1 MAERLPAVCQCSCFI
16 LRTASRIRSSP
27 FNCLNTYCLELDLS
41 LIIRIVNSLEMFAAV
56 IGVGEEMLERTTADK
71 AKRKPGRP
79 TPGVDYRDLIL
90 DAGELI
96 FADEG
101 FAGAK
106 MRDIANKAGVNQA
119 LIRYYFGS
127 KQNLFDDV
135 FRRRGAL
142 LSGRRHV
149 LLDEV
154 LARQTNWTV
163 EDVVV
168 AYLAPQWE
176 MKYSGP
182 AGAAFVKLQARL
194 HAEPAEH
201 SLRLRREVYDASVKR
216 FVNEIALL
224 IPEIPRDVVSLRMTF
239 LVGTYLF
246 MLNDLGRLNDL
257 TDGQLGVVEKDQML
271 KHLAAF
277 LSAGLRAPVPT

>member
-1 MAERLPAVCQCSCFI
+1 MLQQAK
-16 LRTASRIRSSP
+16 ASKGR
-27 FNCLNTYCLELDLS
+27 
-41 LIIRIVNSLEMFAAV
+41 
-56 IGVGEEMLERTTADK
+56 
-71 AKRKPGRP
+71 RKPGRP
-79 TPGVDYRDLIL
+79 KPGIDYRDLIL
-90 DAGELI
+90 DAAELI

-101 FAGAK
+101 FAGSK
-106 MRDIANKAGVNQA
+106 MRDIANRAGVNQA

-127 KQNLFDDV
+127 KEDLFDEV
-135 FRRRGAL
+135 YRRRGAL

-154 LARQTNWTV
+154 LARPTSLRV
-163 EDVVV
+163 EDIVL

-176 MKYSGP
+176 MKHSGP
-182 AGAAFVKLQARL
+182 AGAAFVRLQARL

-201 SLRLRREVYDASVKR
+201 SFRLRREVYDSSVKR

-224 IPEIPRDVVSLRMTF
+224 TPDIPKDIISLRMAF

-257 TDGQLGVVEKDQML
+257 TDGQLGAVGKDEML
-271 KHLAAF
+271 KQLTAF
-277 LSAGLRAPVPT
+277 LTAGLRAPVPD

>member
-1 MAERLPAVCQCSCFI
+1 MLQQAK
-16 LRTASRIRSSP
+16 ASKGR
-27 FNCLNTYCLELDLS
+27 
-41 LIIRIVNSLEMFAAV
+41 
-56 IGVGEEMLERTTADK
+56 
-71 AKRKPGRP
+71 RKPGRP
-79 TPGVDYRDLIL
+79 KPGIDYRDLIL
-90 DAGELI
+90 DAAELI

-101 FAGAK
+101 FAGSK
-106 MRDIANKAGVNQA
+106 MRDIANRAGVNQA

-127 KQNLFDDV
+127 KEDLFDEV
-135 FRRRGAL
+135 YRRRGAL

-154 LARQTNWTV
+154 LARPTSLRV
-163 EDVVV
+163 EDIVL

-176 MKYSGP
+176 MKHSGP
-182 AGAAFVKLQARL
+182 AGAAFVRLQARL

-201 SLRLRREVYDASVKR
+201 SFRLRREVYDSSVKR

-224 IPEIPRDVVSLRMTF
+224 TPDIPKDIISLRMAF

-257 TDGQLGVVEKDQML
+257 TDGQLGVVGKDEML

-277 LSAGLRAPVPT
+277 LTAGLRAPVPD

>member
-1 MAERLPAVCQCSCFI
+1 MLQQAK
-16 LRTASRIRSSP
+16 ASKGR
-27 FNCLNTYCLELDLS
+27 
-41 LIIRIVNSLEMFAAV
+41 
-56 IGVGEEMLERTTADK
+56 
-71 AKRKPGRP
+71 RKPGRP
-79 TPGVDYRDLIL
+79 KPGIDYRDLIL
-90 DAGELI
+90 DAAELI

-101 FAGAK
+101 FAGSK
-106 MRDIANKAGVNQA
+106 MRDIANRAGVNQA

-127 KQNLFDDV
+127 KEDLFDEV
-135 FRRRGAL
+135 YRRRGAL

-154 LARQTNWTV
+154 LARPTSLRV
-163 EDVVV
+163 EDIVL

-176 MKYSGP
+176 MKHSGP
-182 AGAAFVKLQARL
+182 AGAAFVRLQARL

-201 SLRLRREVYDASVKR
+201 SFRLRREVYDSSIKR

-224 IPEIPRDVVSLRMTF
+224 APDIPKDIISLRMAF

-257 TDGQLGVVEKDQML
+257 TDGQLGVVGKDEML
-271 KHLAAF
+271 KQLTAF
-277 LSAGLRAPVPT
+277 LTAGLRAPVPD

>member
-1 MAERLPAVCQCSCFI
+1 MK
-16 LRTASRIRSSP
+16 
-27 FNCLNTYCLELDLS
+27 
-41 LIIRIVNSLEMFAAV
+41 
-56 IGVGEEMLERTTADK
+56 ADK
-71 AKRKPGRP
+71 TQRAPGRP
-79 TPGVDYRDLIL
+79 KDGVDYKDLIL
-90 DAGELI
+90 DAAELI

-106 MRDIANKAGVNQA
+106 MRDIANRAGVNQA

-127 KQNLFDDV
+127 KEELFDDV
-135 FRRRGAL
+135 FRRRGTL

-154 LARQTNWTV
+154 LSRSKQPEV
-163 EDVVV
+163 EDIVL

-182 AGAAFVKLQARL
+182 AGAAFVRLQARL

-201 SLRLRREVYDASVKR
+201 SFRLRREVYDSSVKR
-216 FVNEIALL
+216 FINEISLL
-224 IPEIPRDVVSLRMTF
+224 IPAIPKDVVSLRMAF

-257 TDGQLGVVEKDQML
+257 TDGQLGEVGKDQML
-271 KHLAAF
+271 KHLTAF
-277 LSAGLRAPVPT
+277 LTAGLKSSLPNGS

>member
-1 MAERLPAVCQCSCFI
+1 MGGEVMLQQAK
-16 LRTASRIRSSP
+16 ASKGR
-27 FNCLNTYCLELDLS
+27 
-41 LIIRIVNSLEMFAAV
+41 
-56 IGVGEEMLERTTADK
+56 
-71 AKRKPGRP
+71 RKPGRP
-79 TPGVDYRDLIL
+79 KPGIDYRDLIL
-90 DAGELI
+90 DAAELI

-101 FAGAK
+101 FAGSK
-106 MRDIANKAGVNQA
+106 MRDIANRAGVNQA

-127 KQNLFDDV
+127 KEDLFDEV
-135 FRRRGAL
+135 YRRRGAL

-154 LARQTNWTV
+154 LARPTSLRV
-163 EDVVV
+163 EDIVL

-176 MKYSGP
+176 MKHSGP
-182 AGAAFVKLQARL
+182 AGAAFVRLQARL

-201 SLRLRREVYDASVKR
+201 SFRLRREVYDSSVKR

-224 IPEIPRDVVSLRMTF
+224 TPDVPKDIISLRMAF

-257 TDGQLGVVEKDQML
+257 TDGQLGVVGKDEML
-271 KHLAAF
+271 KHLTAF
-277 LSAGLRAPVPT
+277 LTAGLRAPVPD

>member
-1 MAERLPAVCQCSCFI
+1 MLQQAK
-16 LRTASRIRSSP
+16 ASKGR
-27 FNCLNTYCLELDLS
+27 
-41 LIIRIVNSLEMFAAV
+41 
-56 IGVGEEMLERTTADK
+56 
-71 AKRKPGRP
+71 RKPGRP
-79 TPGVDYRDLIL
+79 KPGIDYRDLIL
-90 DAGELI
+90 DAAELI

-101 FAGAK
+101 FAGSK
-106 MRDIANKAGVNQA
+106 MRDIANRAGVNQA

-127 KQNLFDDV
+127 KEDLFDEV
-135 FRRRGAL
+135 YRRRGAL

-154 LARQTNWTV
+154 LARPTSLRV
-163 EDVVV
+163 EDIVL

-176 MKYSGP
+176 MKHSGP
-182 AGAAFVKLQARL
+182 AGAAFVGLQARL

-201 SLRLRREVYDASVKR
+201 SFRLRREVYDSSVKR

-224 IPEIPRDVVSLRMTF
+224 TPDIPKDIISLRMAF

-257 TDGQLGVVEKDQML
+257 TDGQLGVVGKDEML

-277 LSAGLRAPVPT
+277 LTAGLRAPVPD